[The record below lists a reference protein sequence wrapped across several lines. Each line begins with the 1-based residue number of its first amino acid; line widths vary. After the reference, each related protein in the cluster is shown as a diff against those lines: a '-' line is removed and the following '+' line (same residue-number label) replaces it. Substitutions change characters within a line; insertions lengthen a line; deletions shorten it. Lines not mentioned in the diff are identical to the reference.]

1 MKLELWRPLIDLEK
15 EFDNFF
21 RFPRLLTDGMDLG
34 FRPEIDVTRT
44 EGELVITA
52 ELPGVDPEKD
62 VEVTV
67 DEDYLTIKGEKTA
80 EKEVAEDDRYVRERR
95 YGKFVRRIPV
105 PEGITPENVTAEYAK
120 GVLTV
125 RVTLPEKT
133 EPAEPAKIAVTVKG

>member
-1 MKLELWRPLIDLEK
+1 M
-15 EFDNFF
+15 
-21 RFPRLLTDGMDLG
+21 RL
-34 FRPEIDVTRT
+34 TRT

-52 ELPGVDPEKD
+52 ELPGIDPEKD